1 MEYVIFF
8 LLGAV
13 ISLIFTRAPIKIEV
27 HHKHENV
34 LPPATEENLRSLEEQ
49 MTKPDAKMD
58 QIYEEINKLSDIM
71 GGSDR

>member
-1 MEYVIFF
+1 MEYIIFF

-13 ISLIFTRAPIKIEV
+13 ISLILTRAPIKIEV
-27 HHKHENV
+27 HNKHENV
-34 LPPATEENLRSLEEQ
+34 LPPATEENLRTLEEQ

>member
-1 MEYVIFF
+1 MEYIIFF
-8 LLGAV
+8 LLGAI
-13 ISLIFTRAPIKIEV
+13 ISLILTRAPIKIEV
-27 HHKHENV
+27 RHKHENV
-34 LPPATEENLRSLEEQ
+34 LPPATEENLRTLEEQ

>member
-1 MEYVIFF
+1 MECIIFF

-13 ISLIFTRAPIKIEV
+13 VSLVLTRAPIKIEV
-27 HHKHENV
+27 HHKNETV
-34 LPPATEENLRSLEEQ
+34 LPPVTEENLRTLEEQ

-58 QIYEEINKLSDIM
+58 QVYEEINKLSDIM